1 MHSYIIMTI
10 HAINTYVN
18 PIAAEVVI
26 APTPAEVDAGNT
38 VVLACVGY
46 GSPDPDITWSRNGNV
61 LSNDSR
67 VTIYEEV
74 VTESGVTFVQSIL
87 EICSATLSDSGQ
99 YSCLATNLHGNDNA
113 TFDLTIVLG
122 MC

>member
-1 MHSYIIMTI
+1 MTI
-10 HAINTYVN
+10 HAINIYVN